1 MLSNYRLPPDIQA
14 IPFEINLRK
23 EKWLFVSVYKPP
35 SLNNQYFCDSL
46 SELLD
51 FYSSIYDNKVV
62 FGDFNLEISHP
73 VMLSFMNNENFIN
86 LVKGNTCFKGKG
98 SCIDLILT
106 NRRYSFKHTSSTET
120 GLSDHHHLISSMMKT
135 TFEKEESKVLVYRDY
150 KNFNFNCFKSELLS
164 KFHHNNVTFTSFENN
179 FVNVLNQQAP
189 KKSKVFRGNQKPHL
203 NKSLRA
209 AIMKRSRLKNKANKS
224 QLPADLS
231 KYKKQRNLVV
241 KLNKKH
247 KKEYFENLN
256 VATNSKPF

>member
-1 MLSNYRLPPDIQA
+1 
-14 IPFEINLRK
+14 
-23 EKWLFVSVYKPP
+23 
-35 SLNNQYFCDSL
+35 
-46 SELLD
+46 
-51 FYSSIYDNKVV
+51 
-62 FGDFNLEISHP
+62 
-73 VMLSFMNNENFIN
+73 MNNENFIN

-106 NRRYSFKHTSSTET
+106 NRRYSFKHTSSNET

-135 TFEKEESKVLVYRDY
+135 TFEKEESKVLVYQNY
-150 KNFNFNCFKSELLS
+150 KNFSFNSFKSELLS

-209 AIMKRSRLKNKANKS
+209 AIMKRSRLKNKADKS
-224 QLPADLS
+224 QLPADLF

-247 KKEYFENLN
+247 KSNI
-256 VATNSKPF
+256 

>member
-1 MLSNYRLPPDIQA
+1 MT
-14 IPFEINLRK
+14 
-23 EKWLFVSVYKPP
+23 
-35 SLNNQYFCDSL
+35 
-46 SELLD
+46 
-51 FYSSIYDNKVV
+51 KVV
-62 FGDFNLEISHP
+62 FGDFNLKISHP

-106 NRRYSFKHTSSTET
+106 NRSYSLKHTSSTET

-135 TFEKEESKVLVYRDY
+135 KFEKEESKVLVYRNY
-150 KNFNFNCFKSELLS
+150 KNFNFNSFKSELLS
-164 KFHHNNVTFTSFENN
+164 QFHHNNVTFTSFENN

-189 KKSKVFRGNQKPHL
+189 KISKVFRGNQKPHL
-203 NKSLRA
+203 NKTLKA
-209 AIMKRSRLKNKANKS
+209 AITKCSRLKNKANKS

-231 KYKKQRNLVV
+231 KYKKQRNSLV

-256 VATNSKPF
+256 VGTNSKPFWDKCKPYFSNKHAKGDSN

>member
-1 MLSNYRLPPDIQA
+1 M
-14 IPFEINLRK
+14 K
-23 EKWLFVSVYKPP
+23 
-35 SLNNQYFCDSL
+35 
-46 SELLD
+46 
-51 FYSSIYDNKVV
+51 
-62 FGDFNLEISHP
+62 
-73 VMLSFMNNENFIN
+73 
-86 LVKGNTCFKGKG
+86 
-98 SCIDLILT
+98 
-106 NRRYSFKHTSSTET
+106 
-120 GLSDHHHLISSMMKT
+120 KT

-150 KNFNFNCFKSELLS
+150 KNSSFNSFKSELLF

-209 AIMKRSRLKNKANKS
+209 AIMKRSRLKNKSNKS

-241 KLNKKH
+241 TLNKY

-256 VATNSKPF
+256 VATNSKPFWDNC